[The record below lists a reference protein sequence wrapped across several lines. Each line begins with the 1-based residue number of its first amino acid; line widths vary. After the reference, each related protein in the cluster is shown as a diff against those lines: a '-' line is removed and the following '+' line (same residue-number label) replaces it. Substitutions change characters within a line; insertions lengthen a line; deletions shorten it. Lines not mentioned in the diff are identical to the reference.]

1 MHKPGPRAGL
11 RACVTGKYVRRVPQ
25 HRRWCARSARLGL
38 MRARRRAHG
47 RGRHIHLSVLCFLMR
62 EIADDGFD
70 HQKSGESRKYPSQP
84 FDCLLGAVKLARKY
98 DQKFAEHCELIG
110 GDFISGLTAATA
122 RSIAASGL
130 NVTVR
135 EQTIRSE
142 CSQH

>member
-1 MHKPGPRAGL
+1 MYGDSDLIRYCVCRSIKKLHYLLQCDSL
-11 RACVTGKYVRRVPQ
+11 RLLLYRGCRIIR
-25 HRRWCARSARLGL
+25 CARNI
-38 MRARRRAHG
+38 RRSH
-47 RGRHIHLSVLCFLMR
+47 
-62 EIADDGFD
+62 
-70 HQKSGESRKYPSQP
+70 
-84 FDCLLGAVKLARKY
+84 AVKLARKY